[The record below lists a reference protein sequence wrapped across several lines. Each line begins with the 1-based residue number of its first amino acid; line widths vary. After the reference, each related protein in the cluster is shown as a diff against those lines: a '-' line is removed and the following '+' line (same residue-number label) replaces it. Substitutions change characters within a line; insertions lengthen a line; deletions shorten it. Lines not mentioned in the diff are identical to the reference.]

1 MLIRRIA
8 RSTNGL
14 DALFAQDED
23 SKYARR
29 WGSLYINLKRE
40 TYWFFIPQY
49 FWVIIRSA
57 CIAFTQVTMLLNT
70 TRLG

>member
-1 MLIRRIA
+1 MLIRRVA

-29 WGSLYINLKRE
+29 WGSLYIKLKRE
-40 TYWFFIPQY
+40 TYLFFIPQY

-57 CIAFTQVTMLLNT
+57 FIACTRVTILLNT
-70 TRLG
+70 IRLV